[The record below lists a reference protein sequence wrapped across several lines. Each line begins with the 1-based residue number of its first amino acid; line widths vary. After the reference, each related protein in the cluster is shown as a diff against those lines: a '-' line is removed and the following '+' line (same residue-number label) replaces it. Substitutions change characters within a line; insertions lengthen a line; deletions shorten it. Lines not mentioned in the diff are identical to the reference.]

1 MAGKTGEARKTELF
15 DNEQKWLAA
24 SFSTDLKAFSIVI
37 NGKAKYG
44 LAVSKL
50 AFIKSLAMPDVKQY
64 TRTEMR
70 TKAANAMAE
79 MVREKEGEAGK

>member
-1 MAGKTGEARKTELF
+1 MADKTDEARKTELF
-15 DNEQKWLAA
+15 DNEQKWLAT

-50 AFIKSLAMPDVKQY
+50 AFIKSNNTHGRKCEPRRL
-64 TRTEMR
+64 TRWL
-70 TKAANAMAE
+70 KWF
-79 MVREKEGEAGK
+79 VRKRQS